1 MIADRGTLPRV
12 TLLCVPILADS
23 ADAALRAAA
32 LAKIKGADLVE
43 FRVDR
48 LFDGSPEAIS
58 SCLRLASDAPLP
70 CIVTCRTSREGGE
83 YDGPDDERIALYEAL
98 GTADHPPRYLDVEQS
113 TLDRSSNLRQKIR
126 LAVHHPAQLRESRPS
141 LVLSMHDFDRRPPDL
156 IRRLSAMHAED
167 SAAVLKVAFR
177 ARSLRDNLE
186 LFDLVSERDR
196 PMIALGM
203 GEFGLMSRIL
213 APKFGGFLTFASLHP
228 SEVTAPG
235 QPTLDE
241 LVDLYR
247 FRAIGPATRVFG
259 VIGWPVAHSLSPL
272 VHNAGFHAPGV
283 EADAVYL
290 PMLIPPEWEHFKA
303 TLLAL
308 CDHPRLDFSG
318 ASVTLP
324 HKEHLV
330 RLAREEG
337 WTIDPLAER
346 IGAANTLVRTA
357 SGWRIANT
365 DAPAAA
371 ESLKRAMGWLKDRRI
386 AVIGAGGVA
395 RAVATALVDEGAIVA
410 VYNRTKDRAEALVA
424 EIRAGMTPESGGKIV
439 AALFEKLCGACCE
452 AFVNC
457 TPLGMSGGPAPDESP
472 IPADEFENI
481 PHGAVIFDTV
491 YNPLRTPLINAA
503 LDHNLTIVDGAE
515 MFVRQAE
522 AQFKLFTGVE
532 APSGLFDRLTR
543 ERLRGSGSLP

>member
-1 MIADRGTLPRV
+1 M
-12 TLLCVPILADS
+12 TLLCTPILTDT

-32 LAKIKGADLVE
+32 LAKMKGADLVE
-43 FRVDR
+43 YRVDR
-48 LFDGSPEAIS
+48 LFDGSPDSIDA
-58 SCLRLASDAPLP
+58 CLRLAKDSPLP

-83 YDGPDDERIALYEAL
+83 YDGPDDERVALYEAL
-98 GTADHPPRYLDVEQS
+98 GTAEHPPRYLDLEQS

-141 LVLSMHDFDRRPPDL
+141 LILSMHDFDRRPADL
-156 IRRLSAMHAED
+156 IRRLSAMHADD
-167 SAAVLKVAFR
+167 SAAVLKVAYR

-186 LFDLVSERDR
+186 LFDLLALRSR

-247 FRAIGPATRVFG
+247 FRAIGPATRVYG
-259 VIGWPVAHSLSPL
+259 VVGWPVAHSLSPL

-283 EADAVYL
+283 EADAVYIPL
-290 PMLIPPEWEHFKA
+290 PIPPEWEHFKA
-303 TLLAL
+303 TLLVL

-324 HKEHLV
+324 HKEHLA

-346 IGAANTLVRTA
+346 IGAANTLVRA
-357 SGWRIANT
+357 SSGWKVANT
-365 DAPAAA
+365 DATAAA
-371 ESLKRAMGWLKDRRI
+371 ESLQRAMGWLKNRRI

-395 RAVATALVDEGAIVA
+395 RAVATALVDQGATVA
-410 VYNRTKDRAEALVA
+410 LYNRTKGRAEALVA
-424 EIRAGMTPESGGKIV
+424 EVRAGMSGGGGQIV
-439 AALFEKLCGACCE
+439 AAPYEKLCGACCE

-457 TPLGMSGGPAPDESP
+457 TPLGMTGGPAPGESP
-472 IPADEFENI
+472 IPPAEFENI
-481 PHGAVIFDTV
+481 PHGSVIFDTV
-491 YNPLRTPLINAA
+491 YNPLRTPLLNAA

-522 AQFKLFTGVE
+522 QQFRLFTGH
-532 APSGLFDRLTR
+532 APPSGLFDRLAR
-543 ERLRGSGSLP
+543 EKLRDAR

>member
-1 MIADRGTLPRV
+1 M
-12 TLLCVPILADS
+12 TLLCVPILTDT

-43 FRVDR
+43 YRVDR
-48 LFDGSPEAIS
+48 LFDGASGGESIAA
-58 SCLRLASDAPLP
+58 CLRLASDSPLP
-70 CIVTCRTSREGGE
+70 CIVTCRTNREGGE
-83 YDGPDDERIALYEAL
+83 FDGPDDERVALYEAL
-98 GTADHPPRYLDVEQS
+98 GVTDHPPRYLDIEQS
-113 TLDRSSNLRQKIR
+113 TLDRSANLRQKIR
-126 LAVHHPAQLRESRPS
+126 LAVQHPGQLRESRPS
-141 LVLSMHDFDRRPPDL
+141 LILSMHDFDRRPPDL
-156 IRRLSAMHAED
+156 IRRLGAMHAED
-167 SAAVLKVAFR
+167 SAAVLKIAFR
-177 ARSLRDNLE
+177 TRSLRDNLE
-186 LFDLVSERDR
+186 LFDLLIERDR

-235 QPTLDE
+235 QPTIDE
-241 LVDLYR
+241 LMDLYR
-247 FRAIGPATRVFG
+247 FRAIGPATRVYG

-290 PMLIPPEWEHFKA
+290 PLPIPPEWEHFKA

-330 RLAREEG
+330 RLAREEN
-337 WTIDPLAER
+337 WAIDPLAER

-357 SGWRIANT
+357 DGWSVANT

-371 ESLKRAMGWLKDRRI
+371 ESLQRAMGWLKDRRI

-395 RAVATALVDEGAIVA
+395 RAVATALVDKGATVA
-410 VYNRTKDRAEALVA
+410 VYNRTKDRAEALAA
-424 EIRAGMTPESGGKIV
+424 EVRASASGGGGKIV
-439 AALFEKLCGACCE
+439 AAPYEKLCGACCE

-472 IPADEFENI
+472 IPASEMENI

-491 YNPLRTPLINAA
+491 YNPLRTPLIEAA

-532 APSGLFDRLTR
+532 APNGLFDRLTR
-543 ERLRGSGSLP
+543 ERLRGSGSMP